1 MIRISKNSNNIN
13 SIKIWTKQEMDLD
26 YDGGKIDSFV
36 IIPGVTQYKH
46 IYTSNQY
53 LIFDSIDNYISVEFS
68 STGDLERFFL
78 KFERDIKLNQVLDLK
93 IDKVK

>member
-1 MIRISKNSNNIN
+1 MIRISKSSNNIN
-13 SIKIWTKQEMDLD
+13 SIKIYTKQEMDID
-26 YDGGKIDSFV
+26 YDGSGIDSFV

-53 LIFDSIDNYISVEFS
+53 LVFDSVDNYISVEFS
-68 STGDLERFFL
+68 SIGDLERFFVQ
-78 KFERDIKLNQVLDLK
+78 FIRETKLNQILDIN